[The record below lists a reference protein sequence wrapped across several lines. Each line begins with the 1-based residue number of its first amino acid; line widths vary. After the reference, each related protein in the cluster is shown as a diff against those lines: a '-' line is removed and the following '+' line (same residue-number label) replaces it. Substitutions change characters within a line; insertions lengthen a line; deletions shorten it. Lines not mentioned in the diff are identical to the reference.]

1 MVKRGRNLERN
12 EKRQQQQKSLFTEV
26 NAWNGGYLE
35 GDSNDND
42 NKNLKKA
49 LGLVHRNF

>member
-12 EKRQQQQKSLFTEV
+12 EKRQQQKSLFTEV

-35 GDSNDND
+35 SDDND